1 MTRALAIVNPAA
13 GGGTARAD
21 VDALLGTLGER
32 FATIDVAET
41 GVESPTA
48 EDLARRGV
56 GEAYDAVLVA
66 GGDGTVGMA
75 ARALVNTEVTLG
87 ILPFGSFMN
96 IARAVGIP
104 REDRGAAAKI
114 IAAGHSRSID
124 VGRVGE
130 HLFFEAAGIGLDAQ
144 AFEAGRAFQR
154 GERSRAV
161 AAVGALLRRSGVRV
175 RIEADGRVHRH
186 RVLQA
191 VVCNGPWYGWGFEVA
206 PGARIDDGRLEVVV
220 FGGGR
225 LAVLREI
232 IAAAVDRDRPAR
244 GRRYLGKRIV
254 LSSREPLEVHADGQ
268 LVGSLPQTFE
278 ALPRVLRV
286 YAPRPSGQSGSSAPA
301 AAG

>member
-1 MTRALAIVNPAA
+1 VTRALAIVNPAA

-32 FATIDVAET
+32 FSTIDVEET
-41 GVESPTA
+41 GAESPTA

-56 GEAYDAVLVA
+56 AEKYDAVLVA
-66 GGDGTVGMA
+66 GGDGTVGVA
-75 ARALVNTEVTLG
+75 ARALVNTDVTLG

-104 REDRGAAAKI
+104 REDRAAAAQI
-114 IAAGHSRSID
+114 IADGHSRAID

-130 HLFFEAAGIGLDAQ
+130 HLFFEAAGIGLDAH
-144 AFEAGRAFQR
+144 AFEAGHAFQR
-154 GERSRAV
+154 GEHSGAV
-161 AAVGALLRRSGVRV
+161 AAMGALIRRSGVRV
-175 RIEADGRVHRH
+175 RIEADGRVHSH

-206 PGARIDDGRLEVVV
+206 PGARIDDGKLELVV

-225 LAVLREI
+225 LAVLREL
-232 IAAAVDRDRPAR
+232 IAARIDRDRPAR
-244 GRRYLGKRIV
+244 GRRYLGKKIV
-254 LSSREPLEVHADGQ
+254 LSSRQPLEVHADGQ

-278 ALPRVLRV
+278 TLPQALRV
-286 YAPRPSGQSGSSAPA
+286 YAPASVMHP
-301 AAG
+301 

>member
-1 MTRALAIVNPAA
+1 MRALLIVNPAA

-21 VDALLGTLGER
+21 VDALLGTFRER
-32 FATIDVAET
+32 FADVEVAET
-41 GVESPTA
+41 GAESPTA

-56 GEAYDAVLVA
+56 AEKFDTVLVA
-66 GGDGTVGMA
+66 GGDGTVGVA

-104 REDRGAAAKI
+104 REDRPAAAQI
-114 IAAGHSRSID
+114 IAAGHTRAID

-130 HLFFEAAGIGLDAQ
+130 HLFFEAAGIGLDAH
-144 AFEAGRAFQR
+144 AFEAGHAYQK
-154 GERSRAV
+154 GERSAAV

-175 RIEADGRVHRH
+175 RIEADGRVHSH
-186 RVLQA
+186 RVLQV

-206 PGARIDDGRLEVVV
+206 PGARIDDGKLEAVV

-225 LAVLREI
+225 LAVFRELV
-232 IAAAVDRDRPAR
+232 AAAIDRDRPAR
-244 GRRYLGKRIV
+244 GVRYLGKRIS

-278 ALPRVLRV
+278 ALPRALRV
-286 YAPRPSGQSGSSAPA
+286 FAPQA
-301 AAG
+301 

>member
-1 MTRALAIVNPAA
+1 MTRALTIVNPAA

-21 VDALLGTLGER
+21 VDALLGTLRER
-32 FATIDVAET
+32 FATIDVEET

-56 GEAYDAVLVA
+56 AEKYDAVLVA
-66 GGDGTVGMA
+66 GGDGTVGVA
-75 ARALVNTEVTLG
+75 ARALVNTDVTLG

-104 REDRGAAAKI
+104 REDRPAAARI
-114 IAAGHSRSID
+114 IADGHSRAID

-130 HLFFEAAGIGLDAQ
+130 HLFFEAAGIGLDAH
-144 AFEAGRAFQR
+144 AFEAGHAFQR
-154 GERSRAV
+154 GERSSAV
-161 AAVGALLRRSGVRV
+161 AAIGALIRRSGVRV
-175 RIEADGRVHRH
+175 RIEADGRIHSH

-206 PGARIDDGRLEVVV
+206 PGARIDDGKLEIVV

-225 LAVLREI
+225 LAVLREL
-232 IAAAVDRDRPAR
+232 IAARIDRDRPAR
-244 GRRYLGKRIV
+244 GRRYLGKKIV

-278 ALPRVLRV
+278 TLPRALRV
-286 YAPRPSGQSGSSAPA
+286 YAPASVMHP
-301 AAG
+301 

>member
-1 MTRALAIVNPAA
+1 VTRALAIVNPAA

-21 VDALLGTLGER
+21 VDALLGTLRER
-32 FATIDVAET
+32 FATIDVVET
-41 GVESPTA
+41 GTESPTA

-56 GEAYDAVLVA
+56 EQKYDAVLVA
-66 GGDGTVGMA
+66 GGDGTVGVA
-75 ARALVNTEVTLG
+75 ARALVNTPVILG

-104 REDRGAAAKI
+104 RDDRDGAAAI
-114 IAAGHSRSID
+114 IAAGHSRAID

-130 HLFFEAAGIGLDAQ
+130 HLFFEAAGIGLDAH
-144 AFEAGRAFQR
+144 AFEAGHAYQR
-154 GERSRAV
+154 GEHSSAV
-161 AAVGALLRRSGVRV
+161 AAVGALIRRSGVRV
-175 RIEADGRVHRH
+175 HIEADGRVHSH

-206 PGARIDDGRLEVVV
+206 PGARIDDGKLELVV

-225 LAVLREI
+225 MAVLREL
-232 IAAAVDRDRPAR
+232 IAARVDRDRPAR

-268 LVGSLPQTFE
+268 LVGSLPQVFE
-278 ALPRVLRV
+278 ALPGALRV
-286 YAPRPSGQSGSSAPA
+286 YAPQV
-301 AAG
+301 

>member
-1 MTRALAIVNPAA
+1 MARALAIVNPAA

-21 VDALLGTLGER
+21 VDALLGTLRER
-32 FATIDVAET
+32 FATIDVEET
-41 GVESPTA
+41 GAESPTA

-56 GEAYDAVLVA
+56 AEKYEAVLVA
-66 GGDGTVGMA
+66 GGDGTVGVA
-75 ARALVNTEVTLG
+75 ARALVNTAVTLG

-104 REDRGAAAKI
+104 REDRAAAARI
-114 IAAGHSRSID
+114 IADGHSRAID

-130 HLFFEAAGIGLDAQ
+130 HLFFEAAGIGLDAH
-144 AFEAGRAFQR
+144 AFEAGHAFQR
-154 GERSRAV
+154 GERSSAI
-161 AAVGALLRRSGVRV
+161 AAVGALIRRSGVRV
-175 RIEADGRVHRH
+175 RIEADGRIRSH

-206 PGARIDDGRLEVVV
+206 PGARIDDGRLDLVV

-225 LAVLREI
+225 LAVLREL

-268 LVGSLPQTFE
+268 LVGALPQTFE
-278 ALPRVLRV
+278 ALPRALRV
-286 YAPRPSGQSGSSAPA
+286 YAPQL
-301 AAG
+301 